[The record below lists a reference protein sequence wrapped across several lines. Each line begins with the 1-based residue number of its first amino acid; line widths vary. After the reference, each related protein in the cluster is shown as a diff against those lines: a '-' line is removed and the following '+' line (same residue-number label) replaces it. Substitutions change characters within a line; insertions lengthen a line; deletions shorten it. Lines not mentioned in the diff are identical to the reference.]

1 MYFWLKYHREQRK
14 AMNVGMGRFSQVRER
29 RLVLQE
35 LGESFCWYNDFQ
47 GELNKYCFGRC
58 LEDKNGI

>member
-1 MYFWLKYHREQRK
+1 
-14 AMNVGMGRFSQVRER
+14 MNVGMGRFSQVRER